1 MANVRQREN
10 AQALRHRGSSISE
23 IAKKLGASK
32 STVSYWCRDISLS
45 DRQIRALATKKEE
58 GGRIGRLHAA
68 EKKRLVRIKAV
79 AIETE
84 RGKRDISR
92 MTARDLFLLGI
103 GLYWGEGY
111 KSGNEECGFT
121 NSNPDIVK
129 TFIIWMNR
137 VYEIP
142 ISNLIA
148 RVSVNATHRDRV
160 ETIENYWSTVTKIS
174 LSQFTKTSLIK
185 ARTRKIYSDRGNH
198 FGTLR
203 IKVRR
208 GTSLR
213 RRILGSIQAVAK
225 QIIQ

>member
-1 MANVRQREN
+1 MANVRQREA
-10 AQALRHRGSSISE
+10 AQALRQRGNSISD
-23 IAKKLGASK
+23 IAKKLSVSK
-32 STVSYWCRDISLS
+32 STVSYWCRDISLT
-45 DRQIRALATKKEE
+45 DRQMRALAAKKEE
-58 GGRIGRLHAA
+58 GGRIGRLRAA

-84 RGKRDISR
+84 KGRRDINHL
-92 MTARDLFLLGI
+92 TERDFFMLGL

-121 NSNPDIVK
+121 NSNPDIIRA
-129 TFIIWMNR
+129 FISWMNR
-137 VYEIP
+137 AYDIP
-142 ISNLIA
+142 PSNLIA
-148 RVSVNATHRDRV
+148 RVSVNATHRDRIK
-160 ETIENYWSTVTKIS
+160 TIENYWSKITNIP

-185 ARTRKIYSDRGNH
+185 AHTSKIYSNRDNH

-213 RRILGSIQAVAK
+213 RRILGSISAIAK
-225 QIIQ
+225 RMNV